1 MIHINCNDQILEI
14 PQNTTL
20 SQFLEN
26 RNMNAQGGVAVA
38 VNNQV
43 VSKDRWEETI
53 LQENDHI
60 LIIGAYYGG

>member
-14 PQNTTL
+14 QKNTTL

-26 RNMNAQGGVAVA
+26 RNMNAQGGIAVA

>member
-14 PQNTTL
+14 SPNTTL

-26 RNMNAQGGVAVA
+26 RNMNVQGGVAVA

-43 VSKDRWEETI
+43 VAKDRWEETI